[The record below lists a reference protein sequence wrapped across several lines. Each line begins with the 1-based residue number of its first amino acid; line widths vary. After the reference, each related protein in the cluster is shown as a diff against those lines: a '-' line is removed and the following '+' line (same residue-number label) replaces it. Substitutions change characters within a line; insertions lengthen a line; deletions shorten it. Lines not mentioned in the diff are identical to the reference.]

1 MRLKSWLILGVASAA
16 LGLMVG
22 LFAAG
27 RLAAKH
33 SERYAEDVLSYSRYV
48 QAKERANLVRLLEN
62 NEVQRAEEV
71 LYIVLRDSFKD
82 YADSGSGE
90 QRGRACELVK
100 LLGPGFATSTQG
112 SGPDQPEARRA
123 LVESVR
129 AATSKCAASG
139 KDRS

>member
-1 MRLKSWLILGVASAA
+1 MQLKSWLVLGAASAA

-82 YADSGSGE
+82 YADSPSGE
-90 QRGRACELVK
+90 QRVRACEVLK
-100 LLGPGFATSTQG
+100 LLGPGFVASAQG
-112 SGPDQPEARRA
+112 AGTDQPESRRA
-123 LVESVR
+123 LVESIR
-129 AATSKCAASG
+129 SATSKCAANA
-139 KDRS
+139 K

>member
-82 YADSGSGE
+82 YADGASSE
-90 QRGRACELVK
+90 QRVRACELLK
-100 LLGPGFATSTQG
+100 LLGPRFVASAQG
-112 SGPDQPEARRA
+112 TGADQPEARRA

-129 AATSKCAASG
+129 SATSKCGANG
-139 KDRS
+139 KS

>member
-1 MRLKSWLILGVASAA
+1 MQLKSWLVLGVASAA
-16 LGLMVG
+16 LGLMIG

-33 SERYAEDVLSYSRYV
+33 SERYTEDVLSYARYV

-82 YADSGSGE
+82 YADSAGGE
-90 QRGRACELVK
+90 QRVRACELLK
-100 LLGPGFATSTQG
+100 LLGPGFVASAQG
-112 SGPDQPEARRA
+112 AGPDQPESRRA
-123 LVESVR
+123 LVESIRV
-129 AATSKCAASG
+129 AASKCAANS
-139 KDRS
+139 K

>member
-1 MRLKSWLILGVASAA
+1 MQLKSWLVLGVASAA

-33 SERYAEDVLSYSRYV
+33 SERYTEDVLSYARYV

-82 YADSGSGE
+82 YADGAHGE
-90 QRGRACELVK
+90 QRVRACELLKV
-100 LLGPGFATSTQG
+100 LGPGFVASAQG
-112 SGPDQPEARRA
+112 TGPDQPESRRA
-123 LVESVR
+123 LVESIR
-129 AATSKCAASG
+129 SATSNCSANSK
-139 KDRS
+139 

>member
-1 MRLKSWLILGVASAA
+1 MRLKSWLTLGVASAA

-82 YADSGSGE
+82 YADSASSE
-90 QRGRACELVK
+90 QRVRACELVK
-100 LLGPGFATSTQG
+100 LLGPGFVASAQDA
-112 SGPDQPEARRA
+112 GPDQPESRRA
-123 LVESVR
+123 LVESIR
-129 AATSKCAASG
+129 SAGAKCAASV
-139 KDRS
+139 K

>member
-1 MRLKSWLILGVASAA
+1 MQLKSWLVLGAASAA

-82 YADSGSGE
+82 YADSPSSANV
-90 QRGRACELVK
+90 RACEVLK
-100 LLGPGFATSTQG
+100 LLGPGFVASAQG
-112 SGPDQPEARRA
+112 AGTDQSESRRA
-123 LVESVR
+123 LVESIR
-129 AATSKCAASG
+129 SATSKCAANA
-139 KDRS
+139 K

>member
-1 MRLKSWLILGVASAA
+1 MQLKSWLVLGVASAA

-33 SERYAEDVLSYSRYV
+33 SERYAEDVLSYARYV
-48 QAKERANLVRLLEN
+48 QAKERASLVRLLEN

-82 YADSGSGE
+82 YADSASSE
-90 QRGRACELVK
+90 QRVRACELVK
-100 LLGPGFATSTQG
+100 LLGPGFVASAQG
-112 SGPDQPEARRA
+112 TGPDQPESRRA
-123 LVESVR
+123 LVESIR
-129 AATSKCAASG
+129 SATSKCAANS
-139 KDRS
+139 K

>member
-1 MRLKSWLILGVASAA
+1 MQLKSWLVLGVASAA

-33 SERYAEDVLSYSRYV
+33 SERYTEDVLSYARYV

-62 NEVQRAEEV
+62 NEVQRAEEI

-82 YADSGSGE
+82 YADSPNSE
-90 QRGRACELVK
+90 QRVRACELLK
-100 LLGPGFATSTQG
+100 LLGPAFVAQG
-112 SGPDQPEARRA
+112 IGPEQPESRRA
-123 LVESVR
+123 LVESIR
-129 AATSKCAASG
+129 SATSKCAANS
-139 KDRS
+139 K

>member
-1 MRLKSWLILGVASAA
+1 MQLKSWLVLGVASAA

-62 NEVQRAEEV
+62 NEVQRAEEI

-82 YADSGSGE
+82 YADGANGE
-90 QRGRACELVK
+90 QRVRACELLK
-100 LLGPGFATSTQG
+100 LLGPGFVASARAN
-112 SGPDQPEARRA
+112 GPEPESRRA

-129 AATSKCAASG
+129 SAASKCSANG
-139 KDRS
+139 K

>member
-1 MRLKSWLILGVASAA
+1 MQLKSWLVLGVASAA

-33 SERYAEDVLSYSRYV
+33 SERYAEDVLSYARYV
-48 QAKERANLVRLLEN
+48 QAKERASLVRLLEN

-82 YADSGSGE
+82 YADSASSE
-90 QRGRACELVK
+90 QRVRACELVK
-100 LLGPGFATSTQG
+100 LLGPGFVAPAQG
-112 SGPDQPEARRA
+112 TGPDQPESRRA
-123 LVESVR
+123 LVESIR
-129 AATSKCAASG
+129 SATSKCAANS
-139 KDRS
+139 K

>member
-1 MRLKSWLILGVASAA
+1 MQLKSWLALATASLA

-33 SERYAEDVLSYSRYV
+33 SERYAEDVLSYTRYV

-82 YADSGSGE
+82 YAESASSE
-90 QRGRACELVK
+90 QRSRACELFK
-100 LLGPGFATSTQG
+100 LLGPRFVAPAQG
-112 SGPDQPEARRA
+112 SVSDQPEARRA
-123 LVESVR
+123 LVESIR
-129 AATSKCAASG
+129 AATSKCGADG
-139 KDRS
+139 K